1 MKLDF
6 RTRDFPDYNNNIEH
20 FCFDTW
26 TRRNSGD
33 ELEVADHGWT
43 ISKGFLQ
50 ETRAGCQQAK
60 EWLGARCQSDVQ
72 DAQTSD
78 SFPTF
83 FFSARFSSA
92 NTLGTARV

>member
-6 RTRDFPDYNNNIEH
+6 RTHDFQVYNNNIAIF

-26 TRRNSGD
+26 MRRDSGD

-43 ISKGFLQ
+43 ISKVFLQ
-50 ETRAGCQQAK
+50 ETRAGCQRAK
-60 EWLGARCQSDVQ
+60 EWLGTRCQSDVQ

-83 FFSARFSSA
+83 FSPPKTGQSAS
-92 NTLGTARV
+92 RV